1 MEPWNRVNYCEYI
14 YVLLHSQ
21 GIGQTADEGRLLNGR
36 RKTNNRSDG
45 TTKRY
50 SDNML
55 LRRCCIVYDKIELNT
70 LHKCLGNIVRN
81 YYGYECTIRLSF
93 SLNIILQTDT

>member
-1 MEPWNRVNYCEYI
+1 M
-14 YVLLHSQ
+14 LHSQ
-21 GIGQTADEGRLLNGR
+21 GIRQTADEGHLLNGR

-50 SDNML
+50 TCDNML
-55 LRRCCIVYDKIELNT
+55 LWRRIVYDKIELNT
-70 LHKCLGNIVRN
+70 LHKCLGNIVCN
-81 YYGYECTIRLSF
+81 YYGYEDEIRLRF